1 MVEQTEEYQYLTLLL
16 RCGTMA
22 ILDVESFA
30 WFGGAIMTQKRERG
44 RRVQPQE
51 ARVTFGPSANPA
63 LTAAILE
70 VVDTQLRENT
80 PPETR
85 QTFERLVTSGY
96 APEDAR
102 RLIGNV
108 VVQEIFHVLQRR
120 ETYNEER
127 YLAALHGLPDSA
139 V

>member
-1 MVEQTEEYQYLTLLL
+1 MVVGLP
-16 RCGTMA
+16 
-22 ILDVESFA
+22 S
-30 WFGGAIMTQKRERG
+30 FGGASMTQKRQKG
-44 RRVQPQE
+44 RRVHPHQ
-51 ARVTFGPSANPA
+51 ARVRFGSSANPA

-96 APEDAR
+96 TPEDAR
-102 RLIGNV
+102 RLIGNLV
-108 VVQEIFHVLQRR
+108 AQELFQVLQRS
-120 ETYNEER
+120 EVSNEQR
-127 YLAALHGLPDSA
+127 YLAALRGLPDSA

>member
-1 MVEQTEEYQYLTLLL
+1 
-16 RCGTMA
+16 
-22 ILDVESFA
+22 
-30 WFGGAIMTQKRERG
+30 MTHKRQKG
-44 RRVQPQE
+44 RRVQPQQ
-51 ARVTFGPSANPA
+51 ARVSFEASANPA
-63 LTAAILE
+63 LTAAILD

-85 QTFERLVTSGY
+85 QTFERLVMTGY

-108 VVQEIFHVLQRR
+108 VAQEIFHVLQRG
-120 ETYNEER
+120 ESYNQQR
-127 YLAALHGLPDSA
+127 YLAALSGLPGSA

>member
-1 MVEQTEEYQYLTLLL
+1 
-16 RCGTMA
+16 
-22 ILDVESFA
+22 
-30 WFGGAIMTQKRERG
+30 MTQKRQKG
-44 RRVQPQE
+44 RRVQPHQ

-85 QTFERLVTSGY
+85 QTFDRLVTAGY
-96 APEDAR
+96 APEDVR

-108 VVQEIFHVLQRR
+108 VAQEIFYVLQRG
-120 ETYNEER
+120 EVYNEQR
-127 YLAALHGLPDSA
+127 YLAALHGLPESA

>member
-1 MVEQTEEYQYLTLLL
+1 
-16 RCGTMA
+16 
-22 ILDVESFA
+22 
-30 WFGGAIMTQKRERG
+30 MTQKRQKG
-44 RRVQPQE
+44 RRVPPQKV
-51 ARVTFGPSANPA
+51 RVTFDPPANPA
-63 LTAAILE
+63 ATAAILD

-85 QTFERLVTSGY
+85 QTFERLVASGY

-108 VVQEIFHVLQRR
+108 VVQEVFHVLKRR
-120 ETYNEER
+120 EPYDEQR
-127 YLAALHGLPDSA
+127 YLAALQGLPDSA

>member
-1 MVEQTEEYQYLTLLL
+1 MP
-16 RCGTMA
+16 
-22 ILDVESFA
+22 
-30 WFGGAIMTQKRERG
+30 QKRQKG
-44 RRVQPQE
+44 RRVQPHHV
-51 ARVTFGPSANPA
+51 RVTFGPSANPA

-70 VVDTQLRENT
+70 VVDTQLRQNT

-108 VVQEIFHVLQRR
+108 VAQEIFHVLQRR
-120 ETYNEER
+120 EVSNEQR
-127 YLAALHGLPDSA
+127 YVAALHGLPDSA
-139 V
+139 R

>member
-1 MVEQTEEYQYLTLLL
+1 
-16 RCGTMA
+16 
-22 ILDVESFA
+22 
-30 WFGGAIMTQKRERG
+30 MTQKRQKG
-44 RRVQPQE
+44 RRVQPHHV
-51 ARVTFGPSANPA
+51 RVTFGPSANPA

-85 QTFERLVTSGY
+85 QTFERLVTSGN

-108 VVQEIFHVLQRR
+108 VAQEIFHVLQRR
-120 ETYNEER
+120 EVYNEQR
-127 YLAALHGLPDSA
+127 YLAALHGLPGSA
-139 V
+139 E

>member
-1 MVEQTEEYQYLTLLL
+1 
-16 RCGTMA
+16 
-22 ILDVESFA
+22 
-30 WFGGAIMTQKRERG
+30 MTHKRQKG
-44 RRVQPQE
+44 RRVQPQ
-51 ARVTFGPSANPA
+51 AAPVRFGASANPV

-85 QTFERLVTSGY
+85 QTFERLVARGY

-108 VVQEIFHVLQRR
+108 VAQEIFHVLQRR
-120 ETYNEER
+120 EISNEQR
-127 YLAALHGLPDSA
+127 YLAALHGLPGSA
-139 V
+139 G

>member
-1 MVEQTEEYQYLTLLL
+1 
-16 RCGTMA
+16 MA
-22 ILDVESFA
+22 
-30 WFGGAIMTQKRERG
+30 QKRQKG
-44 RRVQPQE
+44 GRVQPQQT
-51 ARVTFGPSANPA
+51 RLRFGPSGNPA
-63 LTAAILE
+63 LTAAILD

-85 QTFERLVTSGY
+85 QTFERLVSTGY

-108 VVQEIFHVLQRR
+108 VAQEIFHVLQRG
-120 ETYNEER
+120 EVYNEQR
-127 YLAALHGLPDSA
+127 YLAALQGLPDSA

>member
-1 MVEQTEEYQYLTLLL
+1 M
-16 RCGTMA
+16 R
-22 ILDVESFA
+22 
-30 WFGGAIMTQKRERG
+30 QKRQKG
-44 RRVQPQE
+44 RRVQPHQG
-51 ARVTFGPSANPA
+51 RVRFGPSANPA

-96 APEDAR
+96 AAEDAR

-108 VVQEIFHVLQRR
+108 VAQEIFHVLQRG
-120 ETYNEER
+120 EVYNEQR
-127 YLAALHGLPDSA
+127 YLAALHGLPGSA

>member
-1 MVEQTEEYQYLTLLL
+1 
-16 RCGTMA
+16 MA
-22 ILDVESFA
+22 
-30 WFGGAIMTQKRERG
+30 QKRQKG
-44 RRVQPQE
+44 RRVQPQQV
-51 ARVTFGPSANPA
+51 RVRFEPSANPA

-70 VVDTQLRENT
+70 VVDTQLRDNT

-85 QTFERLVTSGY
+85 QTFERLVAAGY

-108 VVQEIFHVLQRR
+108 VVQEIFHVMKRG
-120 ETYNEER
+120 EPYNEQR